1 MPAWDMSREPS
12 IQQPT
17 NAYERVG
24 RLASLGIEHAWQVA
38 LYFPTAYIDASN
50 PDAPVHSLPHGEKFN
65 IHLTMIRPATPV
77 YRQGPPRLRLAV
89 QDASGRT
96 VQATIFGETKA
107 WQDRLHVGEQQLF
120 VVSVKVVSGTTF
132 VTIHDVLPSEWAWK
146 IIPVY
151 PTNKKVIEADSLR
164 KVVLRWLPNAIPL
177 AAQHVTEQLESIAP
191 LEVLLERI
199 GAAGWSIDQLLL
211 QCHCPSDARYIEPAK
226 LAMTRLA
233 ALNSLNQAGASA
245 KGVKRQPNPIRL
257 GYLDR
262 CMLAMP
268 FMLTQDQ
275 SIAIRDIAKEIASPV
290 VPCRHVV
297 AGETGVGK
305 SCVLAVIAAAVAAEP
320 NRRVMMLFP
329 TTLLATQHFEDFA
342 KWFPGVR
349 TTLVTG
355 DTGGDEDLTVQV
367 LIGTSALLHRKI
379 TPPDVLMIDEQHKWS
394 RAQREQY
401 LAPSTHLI
409 ELSATCIPRT
419 VALMRFGHVSLSQ
432 MRQMHRPKTIH
443 TEIWEGVSRAR
454 DLTQE
459 ITDTVRQGNPV
470 FIIYPQ
476 REKSDAGDPRHN
488 VEEAWKR
495 WDQLFQGR
503 VRSLTSDNEVEEM
516 SAALEAIR
524 SGEASILICTT
535 VVEVGVNVENLRHI
549 VVVNPERH
557 GLTALHQLRGRVARQ
572 GGEGWFH
579 MLSPQGLPAKSRTR
593 LEVLVNTTD
602 GFAVAEEDLRLR
614 GAGDLRANSN
624 RQSGSD
630 GNFLFGQKIDLE
642 TYDQMAS
649 VLAELKAG

>member
-1 MPAWDMSREPS
+1 MSREPS

-24 RLASLGIEHAWQVA
+24 RLASLGIEHAWQAA
-38 LYFPTAYIDASN
+38 LYFPASYIDASE
-50 PDAPVHSLPHGEKFN
+50 PDTPVSALPRGEKFN
-65 IHLTMIRPATPV
+65 IHLTMLRPATPV
-77 YRQGPPRLRLAV
+77 YRQGPPRLQLAV

-96 VQATIFGETKA
+96 FKGTIFGETKV
-107 WQDRLHVGEQQLF
+107 WQDRLYVGQRQLF
-120 VVSVKVVSGTTF
+120 VVSVKEFSGQLY
-132 VTIHDVLPSEWAWK
+132 VTIHDVLPSDWAGK

-151 PTNKKVIEADSLR
+151 PGNKNIIEPDALR
-164 KVVLRWLPNAIPL
+164 KMVLRWLPNAIPI
-177 AAQHVTEQLESIAP
+177 AAQHITELLESIAP
-191 LEVLLERI
+191 METLLDLI
-199 GAAGWSIDQLLL
+199 GASGWSLDQLIL
-211 QCHCPSDARYIEPAK
+211 QCHCPSDVRYIEPAK
-226 LAMTRLA
+226 LALMRLA
-233 ALNSLNQAGASA
+233 ALSSLHQAGASA
-245 KGVKRQPNPIRL
+245 KGVDRQPNPIRL
-257 GYLDR
+257 GHLER

-268 FMLTQDQ
+268 FVLTQDQ
-275 SIAIRDIAKEIASPV
+275 ATAIRSIAKEIASPAA
-290 VPCRHVV
+290 PCRHVV
-297 AGETGVGK
+297 AGDVGVGK
-305 SCVLAVIAAAVAAEP
+305 SCVLNVLAAAVAAEP
-320 NRRVMMLFP
+320 ARRVMMLFP
-329 TTLLATQHFEDFA
+329 TTLLATQHFDDFA

-349 TTLVTG
+349 ATLVTSE
-355 DTGGDEDLTVQV
+355 TGGDEDLTTQV
-367 LIGTSALLHRKI
+367 LIGTSALLHRDI

-401 LAPSTHLI
+401 LAPNTHLI

-432 MRQMHRPKTIH
+432 MRQTHRPKTIH
-443 TEIWEGVSRAR
+443 TEIWEGASRAR

-459 ITDTVRQGNPV
+459 ITARVRQGNPV

-488 VEEAWKR
+488 VEEARKR
-495 WDQLFQGR
+495 WEQLFPGR
-503 VRSLTSDNEVEEM
+503 VRSLTSDNDVDEM
-516 SAALEAIR
+516 TAALKAIT

-579 MLSPQGLPAKSRTR
+579 MLSPHGLPVKSRAR
-593 LEVLVNTTD
+593 LDVLVNTTD
-602 GFAVAEEDLRLR
+602 GFVVAEEDLRLR
-614 GAGDLRANSN
+614 GAGDLRANSS

-642 TYDQMAS
+642 IYDQMAS
-649 VLAELKAG
+649 VYADLKAR